1 MKTCLSRDDFGGK
14 QRDPEQGHLEGFLQN
29 YFQTHFGPAA
39 HRAGD
44 PLLATINLV
53 ERFASSANTE
63 QFPAGFTKLIGLRPP
78 RGTATKLIGTLA
90 DVCSP
95 STQGIESHLLRK
107 SLQEALLMS
116 IDVQGD
122 CTVVQFAYLL
132 REFLWRHGTIGLIR
146 LFVGL
151 HMFNTVW
158 LQLLVSNYVLLR
170 SKEALGRLA
179 TALAETCFARVD
191 AAIAAGLVGSC
202 QLSERFE
209 RASPHHVVAGFSPR

>member
-53 ERFASSANTE
+53 ERFASSDNTE

-151 HMFNTVW
+151 RSEEHTSELQSRGHLVCRLLLEKKKNTI
-158 LQLLVSNYVLLR
+158 
-170 SKEALGRLA
+170 
-179 TALAETCFARVD
+179 F
-191 AAIAAGLVGSC
+191 
-202 QLSERFE
+202 
-209 RASPHHVVAGFSPR
+209 

>member
-1 MKTCLSRDDFGGK
+1 M
-14 QRDPEQGHLEGFLQN
+14 
-29 YFQTHFGPAA
+29 
-39 HRAGD
+39 
-44 PLLATINLV
+44 
-53 ERFASSANTE
+53 
-63 QFPAGFTKLIGLRPP
+63 
-78 RGTATKLIGTLA
+78 GTATKLIGTLA

-95 STQGIESHLLRK
+95 STKGIESHLLRK

-158 LQLLVSNYVLLR
+158 LRLLESNYVLLR
-170 SKEALGRLA
+170 SEEALGRLA
-179 TALAETCFARVD
+179 TALEETCFARVD

-209 RASPHHVVAGFSPR
+209 RASPSVAAT